1 MARLGVILA
10 GGRGH
15 RLGGGG
21 KAAVALAGRPMIAWP
36 LDALRAVLGEVIVVA
51 KADTALPP
59 ALGVRVW
66 SEPAEPRHP
75 LTGLRRALE
84 PGRPVVVCAAGL
96 PLVGPEVIGA
106 LAAGPGAVVACADG
120 RL

>member
-1 MARLGVILA
+1 
-10 GGRGH
+10 
-15 RLGGGG
+15 
-21 KAAVALAGRPMIAWP
+21 MIAWP